1 MANVIQNN
9 EGEWVLRVEWSID
22 DVRQLV
28 DIDDV
33 DPPILVDDDDCINI
47 LKIAADQHDA
57 NIGINW
63 EVIQAAADTYS
74 DAIANETPI
83 YVKGVP
89 LTNNGVPVWE

>member
-9 EGEWVLRVEWSID
+9 EGEWVLRVEWHIN
-22 DVRQLV
+22 DVRQIV
-28 DIDDV
+28 DMHDI

-47 LKIAADQHDA
+47 LKIAADRHDA

-63 EVIQAAADTYS
+63 EVLQAAADVYA

-83 YVKGVP
+83 FVKGIP